1 MVRNYVLIVMMT
13 IVGGGNMNFKKFFIF
28 FIILTTL
35 LTSCSN
41 RKDSK
46 DIKATANYKIN
57 TKTITDIN
65 NRNVQIPKNINSLI
79 CVGVGGL
86 RFTTYMDS
94 VDLVVGVEKNEVD
107 LNIQKP
113 YNYINNK
120 KFSSLPIIGDNGT
133 TYDEAIVNLNP
144 DIIIASLDG
153 STADK
158 LQQKLNIP
166 VVTIPIVDNI
176 FDNSCYKTIELLG
189 DIYNKEDRAKD
200 LTDYIKSLQRDLDN
214 RTKNIPEDEKPS
226 VYVGGISFKG
236 LHGFDGTEANYSPLL
251 AINTNSLADLT
262 DEKGPFNIDL
272 EQVLN
277 WDPDILFLDINGM
290 KLINEQYQ
298 SNPDYFNSLKA
309 VQNNDV
315 YSQISFRFSA
325 INVELAFVNAYYI
338 GKIIYPNKFEDID
351 PIKKAD
357 EIFEKILGVK
367 YYDNLKNNNYE
378 LKELKIGD

>member
-1 MVRNYVLIVMMT
+1 
-13 IVGGGNMNFKKFFIF
+13 MNFKKFFIF